1 MGFKKVLI
9 VGRSGEMYT
18 QGVVSAQSTALP
30 PGLKSVYCSDR
41 GCVMLDNLHSSLPIE
56 YQLKYGTACGHVDFA
71 HFVREATGDRVCG
84 PYGGFSQEEFFGV
97 LWTNPSPLV
106 VDGLD
111 SLLVRLN
118 RF

>member
-1 MGFKKVLI
+1 MW
-9 VGRSGEMYT
+9 
-18 QGVVSAQSTALP
+18 
-30 PGLKSVYCSDR
+30 
-41 GCVMLDNLHSSLPIE
+41 HSSLPVE
-56 YQLKYGTACGHVDFA
+56 YKLKYGTACGHVDFA

-111 SLLVRLN
+111 SLLVRL
-118 RF
+118 